1 MTAYP
6 GHYFDGKTAA
16 RREVTVS
23 AAANGLVVVGAD
35 GKPVGLWRYRTL
47 TLAEEVLPGRPLRLR
62 PEAAAAESLLVADH
76 GILAELTPLA
86 PNLLPSAAA
95 RVSRGMMWGLGGA
108 LSLAALAALVF
119 FGVPP
124 AARFLAGL
132 VPPSWEAR
140 WGRSIER
147 QVVELF
153 GLAGEGDGARVCVD
167 AAGRAAFEKMLRRI
181 AAESDAPYD
190 FRLLVVDSEAVNA
203 FALPGGGIV
212 FFHGLLDFAEG
223 PGEVAG
229 VLAHEV
235 GHVIHRHGT
244 EALMKG
250 FALDIA
256 VNIVTGGGWSG
267 DIGKALIGSSYSRD
281 AESEADATGL
291 ALMAAAGYDGR
302 GMAAFLHRLE
312 EKEGDIPGAL
322 ALLSSHPLSA
332 RRAAI
337 AEATAQPGAPPLSPD
352 EWKALQAICDETE
365 AYQAG
370 P

>member
-1 MTAYP
+1 MTSYP

-16 RREVTVS
+16 RRDVAVS
-23 AAANGLVVVGAD
+23 AAANGLVVAAD
-35 GKPVGLWRYRTL
+35 GKLIGLWRYKTL
-47 TLAEEVLPGRPLRLR
+47 TLAEEVLPGRPLRFR
-62 PEAAAAESLLVADH
+62 PEATAAESLLVADH
-76 GILAELTPLA
+76 GILAELTALA
-86 PNLLPSAAA
+86 PGLLPSAAA
-95 RVSRGMMWGLGGA
+95 RLSRGLMWGIGGA
-108 LSLAALAALVF
+108 LSLAALAALIF

-147 QVVELF
+147 QVVQFF
-153 GLAGEGDGARVCVD
+153 GLTGGEGGARVCVD
-167 AAGRAAFEKMLRRI
+167 EAGRTAFEKMLGHI
-181 AAESDAPYD
+181 AAQTGAPYD
-190 FRLLVVDSEAVNA
+190 FRLLVIDSKVVNA

-229 VLAHEV
+229 VLAHEM
-235 GHVIHRHGT
+235 GHVVHRHGT

-250 FALDIA
+250 FALDLA
-256 VNIVTGGGWSG
+256 ANIVTGGSWSG

-302 GMAAFLHRLE
+302 GIAAFFHRLE

-332 RRAAI
+332 RRAAV
-337 AEATAQPGAPPLSPD
+337 AEATAQPGAPPLSPE
-352 EWKALQAICDETE
+352 EWKALQAICDKTE
-365 AYQAG
+365 PYTAG
-370 P
+370 S